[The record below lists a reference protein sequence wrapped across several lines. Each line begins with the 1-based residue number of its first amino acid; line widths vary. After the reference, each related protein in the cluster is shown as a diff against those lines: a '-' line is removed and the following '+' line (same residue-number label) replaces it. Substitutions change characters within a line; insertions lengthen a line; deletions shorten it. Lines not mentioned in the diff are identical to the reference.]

1 MKKTG
6 WQAKF
11 KRAQRRVADMSG
23 DVLSAAGLLILS
35 VLLTGVFI
43 YGYSYVVSHPYF
55 QVKEISVRG
64 VKELTEKDVLALA
77 KVRPTQNL
85 LAIST
90 GAVMRRVSENP
101 WVREVHVGRELPD
114 KLVLEVRERTP
125 LALLRLSNDF
135 YLVDVEGFV
144 FKKLSGADAVDLPI
158 ITGVSQKDEVR
169 SPMFLGALNL
179 LKAVSQA
186 PKYAYLGAISEMNID
201 PVFGISIVTDKG
213 FYLKLG
219 TEQWEKKIGRLKVV
233 LDDLEKRGMK
243 TAFLCIDLSDV
254 SKVTVQRKSIPEP
267 EQRENQEKKYNI

>member
-6 WQAKF
+6 WQAKI

-23 DVLSAAGLLILS
+23 DILSAAGLLILS
-35 VLLTGVFI
+35 VLLAGFFV
-43 YGYSYVVSHPYF
+43 YGYSWVVSHPYF

-64 VKELTEKDVLALA
+64 VKELTDKDILTLAEVKPA
-77 KVRPTQNL
+77 QNL
-85 LAIST
+85 LAVST
-90 GAVMRRVSENP
+90 GAVMRRVSKNP

-169 SPMFLGALNL
+169 SPMFLNALNL
-179 LKAVSQA
+179 LKALSHA
-186 PKYAYLGAISEMNID
+186 PSYTYLGAISEMSID
-201 PVFGISIVTDKG
+201 PIFGISIITEKG
-213 FYLKLG
+213 LYLKLG
-219 TEQWEKKIGRLKVV
+219 TEQWEKKIGRLKIV

-254 SKVTVQRKSIPEP
+254 SKVTVQRKSIPDP
-267 EQRENQEKKYNI
+267 EQGGKQEKRYNI